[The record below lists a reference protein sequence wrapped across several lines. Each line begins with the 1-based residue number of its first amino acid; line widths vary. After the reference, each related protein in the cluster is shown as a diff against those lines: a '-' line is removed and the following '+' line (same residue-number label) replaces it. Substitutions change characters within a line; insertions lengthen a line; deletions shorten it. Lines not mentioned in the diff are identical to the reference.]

1 MSQPLG
7 DNDSAVSAL
16 AVQDGIACYGT
27 SGNGKKY
34 PKCAFRAEH
43 LRKKDATRLR
53 LPSMCCSERHMGY
66 NHCLMILLV
75 MILILHLF
83 RSDLH
88 EIIMIS

>member
-16 AVQDGIACYGT
+16 AVQDGKACYGT
-27 SGNGKKY
+27 SGNGKKKY

-43 LRKKDATRLR
+43 LRKKDATRQR
-53 LPSMCCSERHMGY
+53 LPSMRCSERHMGY

-75 MILILHLF
+75 MVLIFHLF
-83 RSDLH
+83 PSDLH
-88 EIIMIS
+88 EM

>member
-7 DNDSAVSAL
+7 DNDTAVSAL

-34 PKCAFRAEH
+34 PKCAFRAKH
-43 LRKKDATRLR
+43 LRKQW
-53 LPSMCCSERHMGY
+53 LPSLCCSERHVGY

-83 RSDLH
+83 HSDLH